1 VRARGGDSDL
11 NSERCHC
18 LLMDSRS
25 HIRDVGKDQDYSR
38 SRNYVEYLLLLRG
51 WCAGLR
57 PPTICAKSYMAYFV
71 STHYYMLR
79 LQNTELVGIM
89 KAN

>member
-1 VRARGGDSDL
+1 MAVEGVDRQREHVIIPWG
-11 NSERCHC
+11 RF
-18 LLMDSRS
+18 
-25 HIRDVGKDQDYSR
+25 
-38 SRNYVEYLLLLRG
+38 VEYLLLLRG

-79 LQNTELVGIM
+79 LQNGVLSAARPWGRVCGLNLRCWDS
-89 KAN
+89 AS